1 MIAINHASLAIA
13 KPGAPSPAV
22 DRPAA
27 ASGSAP
33 AEMVADTV
41 EISSAGRAMAN
52 LLHDSSLRAARINA
66 IKAEIEAGTYE
77 TADKLQFV
85 ADRLIDIL
93 A

>member
-1 MIAINHASLAIA
+1 MS
-13 KPGAPSPAV
+13 
-22 DRPAA
+22 
-27 ASGSAP
+27 
-33 AEMVADTV
+33 
-41 EISSAGRAMAN
+41 N
-52 LLHDSSLRAARINA
+52 LLLDSSLRAARINA

>member
-1 MIAINHASLAIA
+1 MIAINHASLAIT
-13 KPGAPSPAV
+13 KPIAPSPGV
-22 DRPAA
+22 DRPVGPSSAA
-27 ASGSAP
+27 PTERA
-33 AEMVADTV
+33 ADTV

-52 LLHDSSLRAARINA
+52 LLHDSSLRAASINA

-77 TADKLQFV
+77 TADKLRFV

>member
-1 MIAINHASLAIA
+1 MIAINHASLPIVN
-13 KPGAPSPAV
+13 PGAPSPGI
-22 DRPAA
+22 DRLAGPSGPPAT
-27 ASGSAP
+27 
-33 AEMVADTV
+33 EMPDTV
-41 EISSAGRAMAN
+41 EISSAGRAMSN

-66 IKAEIEAGTYE
+66 IRAEIEAGTYE